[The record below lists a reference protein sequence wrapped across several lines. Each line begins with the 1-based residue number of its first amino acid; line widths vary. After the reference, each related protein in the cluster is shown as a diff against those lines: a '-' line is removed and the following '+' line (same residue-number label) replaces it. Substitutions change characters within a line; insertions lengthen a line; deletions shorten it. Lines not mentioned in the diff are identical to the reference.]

1 MNPIMS
7 TIIIWSPSITS
18 RINTTT
24 ANASNTQMCIR
35 DRRGINSE
43 TVDNLDQDQKQ
54 VQRLDPYA
62 RERYFAVR
70 DQQHAEDQV
79 GNNGGQLRE
88 KRVEQPAGDHR
99 EDVYKRQGCWS
110 ARCAVFR
117 AKIPNP

>member
-1 MNPIMS
+1 MPGD
-7 TIIIWSPSITS
+7 
-18 RINTTT
+18 
-24 ANASNTQMCIR
+24 
-35 DRRGINSE
+35 DRGRSGRRGQYADEDSLRHQWVVEAQRGINSE
-43 TVDNLDQDQKQ
+43 TADNLDQDQKQ

-99 EDVYKRQGCWS
+99 DRQHPVLELLQYHAWY
-110 ARCAVFR
+110 VM
-117 AKIPNP
+117 